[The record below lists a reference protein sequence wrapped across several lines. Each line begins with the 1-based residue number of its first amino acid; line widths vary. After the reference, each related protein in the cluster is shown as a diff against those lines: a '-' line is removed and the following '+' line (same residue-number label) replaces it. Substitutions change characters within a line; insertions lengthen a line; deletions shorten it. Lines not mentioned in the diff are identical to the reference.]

1 MTEKVIIAGQHQKI
15 YLARIGEISLKG
27 LNRGA
32 FERRLLDNLKR
43 RLRPLGLFLV
53 DMAQSRIWIIPGE
66 VQPLDEASRNQQIL
80 QAITSVFGIVSAS
93 PVWRFPGGLQEMET
107 QAAAFA
113 GEILRDGQPRTFKVE
128 SRRGNK
134 QFPFHSP
141 EISSRIGEVLIEA
154 FPDQLKVDVH
164 QPDFVLYVEVRD
176 QICLYSEIIKGQK
189 GLPVGTG
196 GLGLL
201 LLSGG
206 IDSPVAGYMM
216 ASRGME
222 LQALY
227 FHAYPFTSDRA
238 RDKVEELARQLSL
251 FSGRLKLHVV
261 DFTEIQLTMRDNCP
275 AELLTIVMRRMMLR
289 IAEKLALREGCQAL
303 ITGESLG
310 QVASQTVEAIQ
321 ATGSVASLPILRPLI
336 GMDKDDT
343 ITIARRIGT
352 FETSILPFEDCC
364 TIFVAKHPKI
374 HPRAAEVQAAEASLD
389 VEALVADGL
398 ARISTM
404 SL

>member
-1 MTEKVIIAGQHQKI
+1 MTPKITAAGQHQDI

-32 FERRLLDNLKR
+32 FERRLLENLKR
-43 RLRPLGLFLV
+43 RLRPLGSFLV
-53 DMAQSRIWIIPGE
+53 DLAQSRLWIIPVEDQSAGDAA
-66 VQPLDEASRNQQIL
+66 QNQKIL

-93 PVWRFPGGLQEMET
+93 PVWRFPGGMTELEG
-107 QAAAFA
+107 QAVAFV
-113 GEILRDGQPRTFKVE
+113 GQILADGRPRTFKVE

-134 QFPFHSP
+134 QFPLQSP
-141 EISSRIGEVLIEA
+141 EISSRVGEVVGAA
-154 FPDQLKVDVH
+154 FPEQLRVDVH
-164 QPDFVLYVEVRD
+164 HPDFIVYVEVRD
-176 QICLYSEIIKGQK
+176 QICLYSEVIKGQK

-196 GLGLL
+196 GRGML

-222 LQALY
+222 LQAVY

-238 RDKVEELARQLSL
+238 RDKVVELGRQLVL
-251 FSGRLKLHVV
+251 YSGRLKLHVV
-261 DFTEIQLTMRDNCP
+261 DFTDIQLTLRDQCP
-275 AELLTIVMRRMMLR
+275 QELLTIIMRRMMLR
-289 IAEKLALREGCQAL
+289 IAEKLALQEGCQAL

-321 ATGSVASLPILRPLI
+321 VTGAVVSLPLLRPLI
-336 GMDKDDT
+336 GIDKDDT

-352 FETSILPFEDCC
+352 FDTSILPFEDCC

-374 HPRAAEVQAAEASLD
+374 HPHIAEVLAAEAALD
-389 VEALVADGL
+389 VNALTADGL
-398 ARISTM
+398 ARIST
-404 SL
+404 LDL